1 MISLKRIHLNNEVVS
16 YEFHPNAGDDFGIVE
31 LNRKNNI
38 AIITKEIENSNWFA
52 IHALNRLEEYSKYNA
67 FPITDRVIWY

>member
-1 MISLKRIHLNNEVVS
+1 MISLKRIHLNSEVVS

-38 AIITKEIENSNWFA
+38 CENCNNKLNITS
-52 IHALNRLEEYSKYNA
+52 
-67 FPITDRVIWY
+67 